1 MVTYFYFER
10 NVNRIDLMAG
20 GESKYMLHRV
30 DEVDEKELVYNF
42 SIIGGTGLADPLEKV
57 QFKSKFVEGPN
68 GGCIRGV
75 QAQYFTKG
83 DTTLSEETVKAS
95 QAKVNGIVKIAE
107 GFLLANPDYN

>member
-1 MVTYFYFER
+1 MT
-10 NVNRIDLMAG
+10 G

-68 GGCIRGV
+68 GGCIREV